1 MESEFTLD
9 INDVIEKLTTVYQ
22 FFIAQ
27 IESQVNINP
36 SNITKSFKLEELVDG
51 IRIDTTCFEIS
62 VTLFT
67 LFMESRRLCE
77 LNIQNAREEKSYD
90 KDSINFIDSIDRKIM
105 SKFFNLPQFAE
116 FDIYVQYRH
125 ALYQWFLTVV
135 SYNFAPSVA
144 GFNPFL
150 KNLKVLLDLDQ
161 IDKLSSTVFKII
173 DNTRVQKYY
182 FPSDMKRNSY
192 MINIINRMKIKN
204 KDEVLNTLKDMI
216 GSYVDNAKPINI
228 IQIESKPQSKLRL
241 EELDK
246 DEATDDFNPKVESK
260 RKQQQIKFR
269 TLNDFLKVWNTYTSK
284 LIDQIELGEE
294 IDESH
299 YEKLNKLFD
308 FKSLKSLSDD
318 DVKYTLV
325 EKFVFNYSILSIYN
339 DADPNDFLKLITK
352 TTLEQ
357 FVDKKYF
364 WAVVIDIY
372 FNLIVNETLPFFTDM
387 WKVQKMYRIRENIES
402 LDKLA
407 KATPRIWLTRNYF
420 THMLALKKYDWCE
433 NTDDRKRN
441 LCDEYDELRKVF
453 NKYYGIPGEKSIE
466 AIFQQSLRDLKKY
479 SDKMSTYKKEFDSWI
494 AQQREKLKS
503 SVKISVKEPTP
514 PKREQKSVIDVVDA
528 KNVVDVVDAKNVVD
542 VVDAKNVVDVVD
554 AKNVVDVVDAIDVM
568 PKKIAEISEPLSTE
582 QKEPLSTSE
591 LPERSKLILKRLP
604 VVLLLISGGLVAAA
618 VNYSWF
624 VSLLNSEE
632 SETLQEIVIDDKN
645 MTSKTNLSS
654 IFTNFTKPL
663 QKPSQDK
670 SREDKG
676 SFKVKPQKTAPN
688 AIPKFEEKRTRP
700 QKMSLTSAIDQFID
714 TNINMKKDVEKYV
727 SVSKED
733 KGSFKVKPQKT
744 APSALPKPEEK
755 RTRPQKMVP
764 IAAIDQFID
773 TNINTKKDVE
783 KYVPELIYEM
793 FSRIPGLGLKEAV
806 VCLFALSTLMGL
818 KHLLPLL
825 ISKVTFIFAKSEV
838 IREPAQST
846 ARKEHTTRKAHI
858 RHARKKSKRH
868 SKSTSRRKNKY

>member
-1 MESEFTLD
+1 MESEFTLG

-36 SNITKSFKLEELVDG
+36 SNITKSFKLEKLVDG

-62 VTLFT
+62 VPLFT

-77 LNIQNAREEKSYD
+77 FNIQKASEEKSYD
-90 KDSINFIDSIDRKIM
+90 TDSIYFIDSTDRKIM

-135 SYNFAPSVA
+135 SYNFAMSVA

-161 IDKLSSTVFKII
+161 IDKLSSTVFEII
-173 DNTRVQKYY
+173 NNARVQKYY

-192 MINIINRMKIKN
+192 MINIIDRMKIKN

-216 GSYVDNAKPINI
+216 GSYVNNAKPINV
-228 IQIESKPQSKLRL
+228 IQNESKPQSKLRI
-241 EELDK
+241 EEFDK

-339 DADPNDFLKLITK
+339 DADPNNFLKLITK

-387 WKVQKMYRIRENIES
+387 WKVQKMYRIRENIKS

-433 NTDDRKRN
+433 NKQADDRKWN
-441 LCDEYDELRKVF
+441 LCDEYDKLREVF

-466 AIFQQSLRDLKKY
+466 SIFQQSLRDLKKY

-514 PKREQKSVIDVVDA
+514 PKREQKD
-528 KNVVDVVDAKNVVD
+528 VVDVVDEVD
-542 VVDAKNVVDVVD
+542 VV
-554 AKNVVDVVDAIDVM
+554 DVM
-568 PKKIAEISEPLSTE
+568 PKKTAKISEPLSTE
-582 QKEPLSTSE
+582 QKEPPSTSE

-604 VVLLLISGGLVAAA
+604 VILLLISGGLVAAA

-632 SETLQEIVIDDKN
+632 SENLKEIVIDDKN
-645 MTSKTNLSS
+645 ITSRTNLSS

-663 QKPSQDK
+663 QKPSQEK
-670 SREDKG
+670 SKEDKG
-676 SFKVKPQKTAPN
+676 SLKAKPQKTAPS
-688 AIPKFEEKRTRP
+688 AIPKPGEKRTKT
-700 QKMSLTSAIDQFID
+700 QKMTPTSSIDRLID
-714 TNINMKKDVEKYV
+714 TTKT
-727 SVSKED
+727 SKTNLSSIFANFKRPAQKTSKEED

-744 APSALPKPEEK
+744 APSALPKPEDK
-755 RTRPQKMVP
+755 RAQPQMIAIAP

-818 KHLLPLL
+818 KHLLPVL
-825 ISKVTFIFAKSEV
+825 ISKVTLFFAKSEV
-838 IREPAQST
+838 IQEPIQPT
-846 ARKEHTTRKAHI
+846 TPKELKKR
-858 RHARKKSKRH
+858 ARKKSERQRSLITIKK
-868 SKSTSRRKNKY
+868 SKHISK